1 MTRKHQNLLL
11 TLWCAATLSDT
22 SKPDKQ
28 AVFALLLAES
38 ICKEHNVKVPFN
50 IPVHYISRP
59 VCVCIDKGSDLLN
72 QGYHLGICAL
82 SPTTK
87 AEGDLPLQ

>member
-1 MTRKHQNLLL
+1 L
-11 TLWCAATLSDT
+11 TLWCTAILSDT

-72 QGYHLGICAL
+72 QAYHLGICAL
-82 SPTTK
+82 SPATK